1 MTVGHTNWTRV
12 VFGLCLA
19 FLAAYQLFK
28 LPPVL
33 PVLLETFRYDRV
45 LAGGFMSVYAIAGLG
60 LSVLLARTLER
71 QGAARP
77 VLAALALMVAGNV
90 LVLIWPGHGL
100 LVLGAR
106 ALEGVAFAVL
116 AIAGPTL
123 ANTGASQRH
132 LPLVIGLTATWIPVG
147 QLSASLIAS
156 LIVPASAALEAWRTL
171 WIVAVALSILMG
183 FWTVRLHRSGRVDL
197 GAGLPTGATPA
208 AIRPLSRPLSHPLSH
223 RARTDLLL
231 AAMIFMFWSSQY
243 FAYMTWLPQYL
254 VEVHGLPVAW
264 ALAGYMLPVAVLML
278 FNVITGGL
286 LSAGVP
292 LGPLMAAALALQAA
306 VWWLHPA
313 LGGGWVGIALLVAYG
328 VGAGITPTCLFA
340 LPSAIAGPARAATA
354 FGVLM
359 TGRNIGVL
367 VGPVLL
373 AQAFKLAGSWEVSAP
388 IFGGLTGLAVAIGL
402 LLALRLPRS

>member
-12 VFGLCLA
+12 IFGLCLA

-33 PVLLETFRYDRV
+33 PVLLETFRYDRA

-60 LSVLLARTLER
+60 LSVLLARILER

-77 VLAALALMVAGNV
+77 VLAALALMVAGNL

-156 LIVPASAALEAWRTL
+156 LIVPASVAFEAWRTL
-171 WIVAVALSILMG
+171 WIVAVAISVLMG
-183 FWTVRLHRSGRVDL
+183 FWTVLLHRNGRVEL
-197 GAGLPTGATPA
+197 GSRLPTGATPA
-208 AIRPLSRPLSHPLSH
+208 AIRPLSRPLSR
-223 RARTDLLL
+223 RARIDLLL
-231 AAMIFMFWSSQY
+231 GAMIFMLWSSQY

-254 VEVHGLPVAW
+254 VEVHALPVAW

-286 LSAGVP
+286 LRAGVP
-292 LGPLMAAALALQAA
+292 LGPLMAAALVLQAA
-306 VWWLHPA
+306 VWWLHPT
-313 LGGGWVGIALLVAYG
+313 LGGGWVGIGLLVAYG

-340 LPSAIAGPARAATA
+340 LPSAIAGSARAATA

-388 IFGGLTGLAVAIGL
+388 IFGSLTGLAVAIGL
-402 LLALRLPRS
+402 LLASRLRRS

>member
-33 PVLLETFRYDRV
+33 PVLLETFGYDRT
-45 LAGGFMSVYAIAGLG
+45 LAGGFMSVYALAGLG
-60 LSVLLARTLER
+60 LSVPLARGLER
-71 QGAARP
+71 HGVARP
-77 VLAALALMVAGNV
+77 VLSALALMVAGNL

-123 ANTGASQRH
+123 ANSGAGPRH

-147 QLSASLIAS
+147 QLSAGVLAG
-156 LIVPASAALEAWRTL
+156 LVVPAGGSFESWRTL
-171 WIVAVALSILMG
+171 WVVAIALSVLMA
-183 FWTVRLHRSGRVDL
+183 FWTLRVQGSGRVER
-197 GAGLPTGATPA
+197 ATRSPDRPDPPA
-208 AIRPLSRPLSHPLSH
+208 IPPVSR
-223 RARTDLLL
+223 RARVDLLL
-231 AAMIFMFWSSQY
+231 AAAIFTLWSSQY

-264 ALAGYMLPVAVLML
+264 ALAGYMLPVAVLMT
-278 FNVITGGL
+278 FNVITGIL
-286 LSAGVP
+286 LRAGAP

-306 VWWLHPA
+306 VWILHPV
-313 LGGGWVGIALLVAYG
+313 LGGGWIGIAALIAYG

-340 LPSAIAGPARAATA
+340 LPSAIAGARRAAPA

-359 TGRNIGVL
+359 TGRNLGVL

-373 AQAFKLAGSWEVSAP
+373 AQAFELAGSWRVSSP
-388 IFGGLTGLAVAIGL
+388 IFGSLTGLAVVVAV
-402 LLALRLPRS
+402 LLAWRLARR

>member
-33 PVLLETFRYDRV
+33 PVLLETFRYDRA

-60 LSVLLARTLER
+60 FSVLLARGLER
-71 QGAARP
+71 HGVARP
-77 VLAALALMVAGNV
+77 VLVALALMVAGNL
-90 LVLIWPGHGL
+90 LVLIWPEHGL

-156 LIVPASAALEAWRTL
+156 LIVPAGAFSDAWRAL
-171 WIVAVALSILMG
+171 WGVAVALSILMG
-183 FWTVRLHRSGRVDL
+183 FWTVWLHGSSRVDF
-197 GAGLPTGATPA
+197 GSGSPTGSGPA
-208 AIRPLSRPLSHPLSH
+208 ALRPLSR
-223 RARTDLLL
+223 RARIDLVL
-231 AAMIFMFWSSQY
+231 AAMIFMLWSSQY

-254 VEVHGLPVAW
+254 VEVHGLAVAW

-286 LSAGVP
+286 LRAGVP

-306 VWWLHPA
+306 VWGLHPA
-313 LGGGWVGIALLVAYG
+313 LGGGGIGIALLVAYG

-388 IFGGLTGLAVAIGL
+388 VFGSLTGLAVAVGL
-402 LLALRLPRS
+402 LLALRLPKS